1 MPMTGII
8 QLQQLIE
15 AEHRKIFVL
24 DDDPTG
30 TQTVHGVP
38 VYASWQEDDL
48 RSAFEEPSCLIY
60 LLTNSRALPAP
71 EVAVMY
77 GTISS
82 RIQRLA
88 VEMGWQ
94 FSLIHRSDS
103 TLRGHYPLESEATRS
118 SLQLSA
124 GYRFDGEILIPFFAE
139 GGRFTRDDIHW
150 VQEPGRWVPAA
161 ETEFAQ
167 DATFGYSNSNLRQWV
182 EEKTAGRVQANQVQS
197 ISLELLRQSGSL
209 AVRDLLLSAAGF
221 GHFVVNALDYSD
233 LRTFTHGLL
242 LAEQAG
248 KRFLVRSAA
257 SFVKVRGGISD
268 RPLLTGREL
277 LADRTGGG
285 LVIVGSHVVK
295 TTRQLQQACQLP
307 GVQGIELS
315 VPRLL
320 TEERESELE
329 RVSNLCAEGQAGG
342 LTTIVYTSRRLQTV
356 VNAVSEANLDIARS
370 VSAALVRLVS
380 ELPTAPAFL
389 LAKGG
394 ITSSDIATEALL
406 IKRALVLGQIRP
418 GIPVWDTR
426 GQGKYPG
433 LPYII
438 FPGNVGDDNTLRD
451 IVAELQSAQ
460 TS

>member
-1 MPMTGII
+1 MTGNSD
-8 QLQQLIE
+8 LQRLIA

-38 VYASWQEDDL
+38 VYTSWHEDDL
-48 RSAFEEPSCLIY
+48 RSAFAEPSRLVY
-60 LLTNSRALPAP
+60 LLTNSRALPASK
-71 EVAVMY
+71 VAVMY

-82 RIQRLA
+82 RIHRLA
-88 VEMGWQ
+88 TETGWQ
-94 FSLIHRSDS
+94 FSIIHRSDS
-103 TLRGHYPLESEATRS
+103 TLRGHYPLESEATQS
-118 SLQLSA
+118 SLQQA

-150 VQEPGRWVPAA
+150 VQEPDRWVPAA
-161 ETEFAQ
+161 ETEFAK
-167 DATFGYSNSNLRQWV
+167 DATFGYTQSNLKQWI

-197 ISLELLRQSGSL
+197 ISLELLRQAGSL
-209 AVRDLLLSAAGF
+209 AVRDLLLSGGGF
-221 GHFVVNALDYSD
+221 GHYVVNALDYDD
-233 LRTFTHGLL
+233 LRTFTLGLL

-277 LADRTGGG
+277 LANRTGGG
-285 LVIVGSHVVK
+285 LVVVGSHVAK
-295 TTRQLQQACQLP
+295 TTTQLQQACQLP
-307 GVQGIELS
+307 GVQAIELS

-320 TEERESELE
+320 SGGRERELE
-329 RVSNLCAEGQAGG
+329 RASNLCAEGLASGR
-342 LTTIVYTSRRLQTV
+342 TTIVYTSRRLQTV
-356 VNAVSEANLDIARS
+356 VNAISEANLDISRS

-389 LAKGG
+389 VAKGG

-406 IKRALVLGQIRP
+406 VKRALVWGQIRP

-438 FPGNVGDDNTLRD
+438 FPGNVGDDDTLRE
-451 IVAELQSAQ
+451 IVAELQAAQ
-460 TS
+460 NN